1 MLEEAQTPGVMS
13 VELLACAL
21 AQLPLQHL
29 ESLVLVRYAEG
40 EYFSEH
46 HDGGFRPKTV
56 LLYLNGEHGSS
67 PLASSCSPALED
79 ECGLLLL
86 CYVCSVCRFVWPAA
100 DGQVFAV

>member
-56 LLYLNGEHGSS
+56 LLYLNG
-67 PLASSCSPALED
+67 
-79 ECGLLLL
+79 
-86 CYVCSVCRFVWPAA
+86 
-100 DGQVFAV
+100 